1 MTDTYTIS
9 LAREYL
15 DTIRQIENGQ
25 FGSRQQLHELEGNR
39 SVLHDQLQR
48 AIGKA
53 SRKTTCQT
61 THESWYADEDQ

>member
-1 MTDTYTIS
+1 MTDAYTIS

-25 FGSRQQLHELEGNR
+25 FGSRQQLHELESNR

-48 AIGKA
+48 AIGKRIKKDDMPDYA
-53 SRKTTCQT
+53 RKLVRG
-61 THESWYADEDQ
+61 